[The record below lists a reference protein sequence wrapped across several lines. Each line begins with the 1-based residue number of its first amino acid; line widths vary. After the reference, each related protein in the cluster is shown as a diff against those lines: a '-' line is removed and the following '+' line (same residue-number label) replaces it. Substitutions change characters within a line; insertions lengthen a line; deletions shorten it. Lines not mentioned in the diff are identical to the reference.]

1 MNNLL
6 VENFKSIMVY
16 IRNFPDDRDLSQML
30 FALKDAMQNS
40 DNDIIVLRIKRNM
53 KKMIHWVQEESV
65 PVEYHDSP
73 MVKQFLCDCL
83 EILLKAEEQENV
95 QLIYDLSDMLQGI
108 PDLKFWE
115 SSKNMQDYW
124 EIYVKPVKKKWKLN
138 RLDRYHDYLL
148 EMLCTVNSRL

>member
-53 KKMIHWVQEESV
+53 TKMINWIQEESV

-83 EILLKAEEQENV
+83 EILLKAAEQKNV

-115 SSKNMQDYW
+115 SSKNMRDYW
-124 EIYVKPVKKKWKLN
+124 EIYVKPVKRKWKLN
-138 RLDRYHDYLL
+138 RLDRYQPKRLL
-148 EMLCTVNSRL
+148 GHR